1 MFLITTNSV
10 SPFAIGRWSDESS
23 NGKNI
28 SKLIFTRTDP
38 LQRQIDPW
46 GKVDG
51 NFNNLEHLPTPYS
64 QDPNGLDWP
73 YFDRLN
79 EDRLILEEMKLS
91 VLAASTAPRESESN
105 LLKKLKQRLTSSST
119 EETFINNYKNN
130 LAKGFIDDDVFR
142 VPEVILKH

>member
-10 SPFAIGRWSDESS
+10 SPFAIGRWTDDGS
-23 NGKNI
+23 NRRNV
-28 SKLIFTRTDP
+28 SQLIFTRTDP

-51 NFNNLEHLPTPYS
+51 NFNNLEHIPTPYS
-64 QDPNGLDWP
+64 QDPNGLNWP

-79 EDRLILEEMKLS
+79 EDRLILEHMKIN
-91 VLAASTAPRESESN
+91 VLAASTAPSEGESN
-105 LLKKLKQRLTSSST
+105 LLTKLKQTLTSSST
-119 EETFINNYKNN
+119 DETFINNYKNN
-130 LAKGFIDDDVFR
+130 LAKGLIDDDVFR